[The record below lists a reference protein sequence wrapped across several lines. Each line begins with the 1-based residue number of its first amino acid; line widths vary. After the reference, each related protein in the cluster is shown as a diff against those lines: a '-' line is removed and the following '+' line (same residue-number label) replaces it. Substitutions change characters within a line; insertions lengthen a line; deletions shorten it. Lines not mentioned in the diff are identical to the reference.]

1 MSNTKYLRELKKGDF
16 FRLKDLDT
24 ATVYVKGEYDRSSKT
39 YSCFKFEDVNEERF
53 FKGSKKVF
61 VGFTF

>member
-1 MSNTKYLRELKKGDF
+1 MISELKELKKGDF
-16 FRLKDLDT
+16 FKLRDSDT
-24 ATVYVKGEYDRSSKT
+24 ATVYVKGEYDRSTKT
-39 YSCFKFEDVNEERF
+39 YSCFKFEDVNDERF

>member
-1 MSNTKYLRELKKGDF
+1 MISELKELKKGDF
-16 FRLKDLDT
+16 FKLKDSDT
-24 ATVYVKGEYDRSSKT
+24 ATVYVRGEYDRSTKT
-39 YSCFKFEDVNEERF
+39 YSCFKFEDVNDERF

>member
-1 MSNTKYLRELKKGDF
+1 MISELKELKKGDF
-16 FRLKDLDT
+16 FKLKDSDT
-24 ATVYVKGEYDRSSKT
+24 ATVYVKGEYDRSTKT
-39 YSCFKFEDVNEERF
+39 YSCFKFEDVNDERF

>member
-1 MSNTKYLRELKKGDF
+1 MISELKELKKGDF
-16 FRLKDLDT
+16 FKLKDSDT
-24 ATVYVKGEYDRSSKT
+24 ATVYVKGEYDRSTKI
-39 YSCFKFEDVNEERF
+39 YSCFKFEDVNDERF